1 MDRTGAKQRRDRVV
15 RRRLR
20 RASQSARAI
29 RMQLRMLFLTKE
41 ETHNNNDFPIQ
52 FRQFKTREIATID
65 GVDDGVEGSHA
76 RVSNVVRET
85 RWNWRRER

>member
-1 MDRTGAKQRRDRVV
+1 MDRTGTKQRRDRGV

-41 ETHNNNDFPIQ
+41 ETHNNDFPIH